1 MFNENKYFVDKL
13 RNLTPHFRE
22 GKKKGWLFSFN
33 GKLHMHYSTYKAI
46 TYKGRKCQLR

>member
-22 GKKKGWLFSFN
+22 GKKKKDGYLVLMVS
-33 GKLHMHYSTYKAI
+33 YTCI
-46 TYKGRKCQLR
+46 TPPIRL